1 MKDWDN
7 YRIILALHRAGTLRG
22 AAALMGV
29 NHATISRKLAVINK
43 RYGNAVFERVA
54 GGYRATSLGQEMIST
69 AERIEDVTID
79 SERSLRARAA
89 DISGPITLSIPP
101 TIGQFLLLDT
111 LDKFIK
117 RYPRIALTITV
128 SNRRV
133 NLDRSEADVAIRG
146 DNQPPEHLVGRCLFS
161 YALSYYANR
170 DYLQNTQ
177 NKDLRW
183 IAKPEDTQHSEWIA
197 QSPYPNAPI
206 GVRIDDIVTRHM
218 AAVAGQGLTRG
229 ACYMAEQ
236 EPAMM
241 RLPGAKVTPAQQLWI
256 LTHPDLRDTPRIKT
270 LMQFLAAEMLSKK
283 ALVEGSN
290 NQV

>member
-1 MKDWDN
+1 MKNWDN

-22 AAALMGV
+22 AAELMGV

-43 RYGNAVFERVA
+43 GYENAVFERVA
-54 GGYRATSLGQEMIST
+54 GGYRATSFGQEMIST
-69 AERIEDVTID
+69 AERIEDVTIG
-79 SERSLRARAA
+79 SERLLRAQAG

-101 TIGQFLLLDT
+101 TIGQFLLLDIIHEFVR
-111 LDKFIK
+111 LHPKIQ
-117 RYPRIALTITV
+117 LSVTV

-133 NLDRSEADVAIRG
+133 NLDRSEADVVIRG

-170 DYLQNTQ
+170 EYLQNTHT
-177 NKDLRW
+177 KDLRW
-183 IAKPEDTQHSEWIA
+183 IAKPEDTENSDWIA

-218 AAVAGQGLTRG
+218 AAKAGHGLTRG

-236 EPAMM
+236 EPALV
-241 RLPGAKVTPAQQLWI
+241 RIPGAKVSPVQQLWI
-256 LTHPDLRDTPRIKT
+256 LTHPDLRDTPRIKV
-270 LMQFLAAEMLSKK
+270 LMQFLAAKMMSKK
-283 ALVEGSN
+283 ALAEGKNYNS
-290 NQV
+290 